1 MREKLQNEA
10 KSVKHALTHFPKN
23 RYCEVCR
30 RSKKSKMLAKFHR
43 KKGLEVDRDIVPPLH
58 FGHRLRVDHIVLG
71 RDLAKG
77 AEAAGMS
84 CLQG

>member
-1 MREKLQNEA
+1 
-10 KSVKHALTHFPKN
+10 
-23 RYCEVCR
+23 
-30 RSKKSKMLAKFHR
+30 MLAKFHR

-84 CLQG
+84 CLQ